1 MTRAKNIKI
10 DPELH
15 HRFKTLCSALGIKMQ
30 DATDRMLRDWVE
42 AWEPQKLDLR
52 GKPLPTVTGAIPPKR
67 DTPNRRQ

>member
-1 MTRAKNIKI
+1 MANAKNIKI

-52 GKPLPTVTGAIPPKR
+52 GKPLPTVTGAIHPKR
-67 DTPNRRQ
+67 GKPNPRQ